1 MKPQKYNLRHLLK
14 EALTSSNMGSQKN
27 WVALSKP
34 AGIFL
39 FNDSTPFLSCP
50 CVGNADE
57 PMEEDTKEERGEK
70 AVTEANNPGDE
81 EVENKSKEEETVE
94 KEEQVEKK
102 SPDEKEEKAEE
113 AEKKNE
119 AKPKT
124 DDDDDDEKG
133 PAVAKTEVVEKD
145 TRGTEESPK
154 SQTVKRQ
161 KEAKEQKDKEPTRKA
176 PISSFFGEKEF
187 A

>member
-50 CVGNADE
+50 CVGNTDE

-124 DDDDDDEKG
+124 DDDDDEKG
-133 PAVAKTEVVEKD
+133 PAVAKTEVVEKV

>member
-124 DDDDDDEKG
+124 DDDDDEKG
-133 PAVAKTEVVEKD
+133 PVVAKTEVVEKD

>member
-1 MKPQKYNLRHLLK
+1 
-14 EALTSSNMGSQKN
+14 MGSQKN

-70 AVTEANNPGDE
+70 AATEANNPGDE

-124 DDDDDDEKG
+124 DDDDDEKG
-133 PAVAKTEVVEKD
+133 PAVAKMEVVEKD

>member
-1 MKPQKYNLRHLLK
+1 
-14 EALTSSNMGSQKN
+14 MGSQKN

-70 AVTEANNPGDE
+70 AATEANNPGDE

-124 DDDDDDEKG
+124 DDDDDEKG

-145 TRGTEESPK
+145 TRGTEESLK

>member
-1 MKPQKYNLRHLLK
+1 
-14 EALTSSNMGSQKN
+14 
-27 WVALSKP
+27 
-34 AGIFL
+34 
-39 FNDSTPFLSCP
+39 
-50 CVGNADE
+50 
-57 PMEEDTKEERGEK
+57 MEEDTKEERGEK

-94 KEEQVEKK
+94 KEERVEKK
-102 SPDEKEEKAEE
+102 SSDEKEEKAEE

-124 DDDDDDEKG
+124 DDDDEKG

-145 TRGTEESPK
+145 MRGTEESPK